1 MKVLTLQN
9 LCYQIVEN
17 TWILVGVTSVWN
29 WSLKKTDGGNLAAAD
44 GRWLAPNAFH
54 TITKQPSVYVKGTL
68 ITEQT
73 DTYETILIHGTE

>member
-1 MKVLTLQN
+1 MLPDSREYLDFSRS
-9 LCYQIVEN
+9 YFRME
-17 TWILVGVTSVWN
+17 LVF
-29 WSLKKTDGGNLAAAD
+29 KKTDGGNLAAAD